1 MSTNFSFVILYFFET
16 SVILLSILYFK
27 QMFFFSKK
35 FTLYNIAKYA
45 EVMNVFIFLISKI
58 FYFEFFYF
66 PRKMKKNNNNKLF
79 YYCYGAKF

>member
-1 MSTNFSFVILYFFET
+1 M
-16 SVILLSILYFK
+16 
-27 QMFFFSKK
+27 

-66 PRKMKKNNNNKLF
+66 PRKMKKKKNNNKLF